1 VLRDTSLDEVVPL
14 AVEGYPADVVRL
26 DLPETLPLVR
36 TDPGLL
42 ERVVANL
49 VSNAVRYGPPVVVSA
64 EDSPEGLVVRVA
76 DNGPGLDDDLKVHMF
91 EPFQRLGDGSGTG
104 LGLGLAVADG
114 LATAVG
120 AEVRVEDTPGGGL
133 TMVVLVPRAAS

>member
-1 VLRDTSLDEVVPL
+1 MPDD
-14 AVEGYPADVVRL
+14 
-26 DLPETLPLVR
+26 LPLVH

-49 VSNAVRYGPPVVVSA
+49 VSNAVRHAPADSAVVVSA
-64 EDSPEGLVVRVA
+64 STVGRGIVVRVV
-76 DNGPGLDDDLKVHMF
+76 DKGPGIPDELKDHMF
-91 EPFQRLGDGSGTG
+91 DAFQRLGDTTGNG

-120 AEVRVEDTPGGGL
+120 AELSVEDTPGGGL
-133 TMVVLVPRAAS
+133 TMLVTVPLDEAGA

>member
-1 VLRDTSLDEVVPL
+1 VPF
-14 AVEGYPADVVRL
+14 AIEGYPPGAVVLDVP
-26 DLPETLPLVR
+26 DDLPLVH

-49 VSNAVRYGPPVVVSA
+49 VSNAVRHAPAGSPVVVSA
-64 EDSPEGLVVRVA
+64 GVVGRGIVVRVV
-76 DNGPGLDDDLKVHMF
+76 DDGPGIPDDLKEHMF
-91 EPFQRLGDGSGTG
+91 AAFQRLGDTTGSG

-120 AEVRVEDTPGGGL
+120 AELHVEDTPGGGL
-133 TMVVLVPRAAS
+133 TMLVTVPVAEVGS